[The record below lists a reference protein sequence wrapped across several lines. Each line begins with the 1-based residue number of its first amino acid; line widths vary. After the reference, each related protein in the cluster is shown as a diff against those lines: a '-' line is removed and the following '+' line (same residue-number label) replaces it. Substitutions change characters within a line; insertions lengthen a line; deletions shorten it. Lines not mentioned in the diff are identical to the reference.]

1 MLHIQRS
8 SPEIGGFSFNVF
20 CRPGWARACNFF
32 LHGCKSWPAL
42 NRLWVMIQL
51 HQWCQ
56 FLRLTFSF
64 LCNNHSQPRNSI
76 LFPKEHHLQ
85 FGKLDFGAEK
95 TKITKRTNHW
105 YFVHMTS
112 ARAVETILQ
121 GTKRNFLFLK
131 DGRQAKAIKL

>member
-1 MLHIQRS
+1 MACIES
-8 SPEIGGFSFNVF
+8 IVGDDSAPPVVPVF
-20 CRPGWARACNFF
+20 AADLLIP
-32 LHGCKSWPAL
+32 
-42 NRLWVMIQL
+42 VQ
-51 HQWCQ
+51 Q
-56 FLRLTFSF
+56 
-64 LCNNHSQPRNSI
+64 
-76 LFPKEHHLQ
+76 LQ

>member
-1 MLHIQRS
+1 MLFLVLTCFVGRLGTGLQLFFARLQIMAS
-8 SPEIGGFSFNVF
+8 IESIVGDDSAPPVVPVF
-20 CRPGWARACNFF
+20 AA
-32 LHGCKSWPAL
+32 
-42 NRLWVMIQL
+42 
-51 HQWCQ
+51 
-56 FLRLTFSF
+56 TFSF